1 MDKKKKYIYIQ
12 PQKRRYIEP
21 HLLLTS
27 GRGGGPSSK
36 ILLRMGIRKAAVFP
50 EPEIEVVQVIYFFF
64 VSTTW
69 NSHVCPLPLMVNS
82 SYQKGCSIYLITV
95 FHGIAIVVVS
105 SCINLTSLGT
115 CHQVP
120 LLLHNRYGIL
130 LNWSG
135 LGVISQLQIKS
146 K

>member
-1 MDKKKKYIYIQ
+1 
-12 PQKRRYIEP
+12 
-21 HLLLTS
+21 
-27 GRGGGPSSK
+27 
-36 ILLRMGIRKAAVFP
+36 
-50 EPEIEVVQVIYFFF
+50 
-64 VSTTW
+64 
-69 NSHVCPLPLMVNS
+69 MVNS

-95 FHGIAIVVVS
+95 FHGIAIVAVS

-146 K
+146 KFKKKIYLPLVEFHLMVDLKCI